1 MSQKL
6 GRREFMY
13 IAATGAAAVAL
24 AAAGFVMF
32 GKEPESTQ
40 AGGQVARARAT
51 RLGVLARSGYHQT
64 VNYALFDYAKSLWPG
79 LEFEYEAK
87 GYAET
92 YQTAVLAMQQRS
104 DRYDIL
110 YLDEPWLPHFKT
122 AGWLEGGVEFDT
134 SGISEHILKMA
145 SQGGRYIAAPTLGN
159 FCFLFY
165 NSALLDRVGEAAPKS
180 WDDVL
185 RITETINTRLGPER
199 IYGWVGNYNNNV
211 SDVYMAVL
219 LSMGGHMFDPSD
231 GVTPVLATASR
242 TSAIEA
248 MRIVKELADR
258 RRGHPKTVSW
268 QDPVSEISDAI
279 KKGEVAMGLA
289 YSGWI
294 IDVDNPSKSRVVGQI
309 NIAPPPGRFK
319 ATVSGVWYWGVPIYS
334 KKREEAREVVKI
346 ITSKEAQKYALLK
359 ADFIPAR
366 ATVYQDP
373 EVRAKIRLA
382 PQWVDVILAGYPA
395 RTSPIYMALLGQM
408 NTIANKAVL
417 GEITPEEAVESI
429 HRLLV
434 SESQRAGVP
443 IDLSKA
449 AL

>member
-1 MSQKL
+1 
-6 GRREFMY
+6 
-13 IAATGAAAVAL
+13 
-24 AAAGFVMF
+24 
-32 GKEPESTQ
+32 
-40 AGGQVARARAT
+40 
-51 RLGVLARSGYHQT
+51 
-64 VNYALFDYAKSLWPG
+64 
-79 LEFEYEAK
+79 
-87 GYAET
+87 
-92 YQTAVLAMQQRS
+92 
-104 DRYDIL
+104 
-110 YLDEPWLPHFKT
+110 
-122 AGWLEGGVEFDT
+122 
-134 SGISEHILKMA
+134 
-145 SQGGRYIAAPTLGN
+145 
-159 FCFLFY
+159 
-165 NSALLDRVGEAAPKS
+165 
-180 WDDVL
+180 
-185 RITETINTRLGPER
+185 GPER
-199 IYGWVGNYNNNV
+199 IYGWVGNYNNIV